1 MWLKGAMALIQ
12 HCLLL
17 LLLLE
22 ALPARAAPWQEQE
35 AGEDVA
41 KVYRD
46 AWKAVGLEPL
56 GHPGAVAVGKGAADS
71 QLASRT
77 EPLGDGTM
85 GVPVG
90 RTRPAPRQWDA
101 ARGWHRRGS
110 AIEKYRAEG
119 ENESSELVEHLRHV
133 LEEWKRGHVPSK
145 PGEDHHSKINQAY
158 EPGSDVI
165 SERTARADEPPTT
178 ASLLCPQDARRHCMI
193 ATAATMLSVPVG
205 IVLVCVIIRRWMKK
219 EEPGAG
225 ASADQLE
232 KGSCPSRPDSQYSCP
247 WCSDSQCSC
256 HSCPDSPISCPSYL
270 DSQSSGPSRP
280 DSQCSG
286 PSRPDSQ
293 SSCPSR
299 PDSWT
304 QQEPLPSGRAENQ
317 ASPRPPCCLSPS
329 PASVQQSRQSSA
341 VQPMTDEHHPLRLP
355 TPFLA
360 PRQQKKEPRTLQ
372 HPTKTQ
378 RPRRPPSPHPAALER
393 RRQSSSL
400 ESQDQPQSP
409 SHPPSR
415 LPSTLQQQD

>member
-1 MWLKGAMALIQ
+1 MPTGNGNISPL
-12 HCLLL
+12 CLLL
-17 LLLLE
+17 
-22 ALPARAAPWQEQE
+22 
-35 AGEDVA
+35 GEDVA

-46 AWKAVGLEPL
+46 AWQAVGLEPL

-219 EEPGAG
+219 EEPVAG
-225 ASADQLE
+225 ASRVQKE
-232 KGSCPSRPDSQYSCP
+232 THGSRF
-247 WCSDSQCSC
+247 
-256 HSCPDSPISCPSYL
+256 H
-270 DSQSSGPSRP
+270 
-280 DSQCSG
+280 
-286 PSRPDSQ
+286 PDSQ
-293 SSCPSR
+293 SSRASTPQ
-299 PDSWT
+299 SWT
-304 QQEPLPSGRAENQ
+304 QRQQRTLPPEQPARSS
-317 ASPRPPCCLSPS
+317 SPRPPRPPPPFAAAFQQRSPTSTLQTPAKGKRPPRPPNPS
-329 PASVQQSRQSSA
+329 PAALQMSHTS
-341 VQPMTDEHHPLRLP
+341 
-355 TPFLA
+355 TP
-360 PRQQKKEPRTLQ
+360 Q
-372 HPTKTQ
+372 HPTDWDLPSPPPSPFLESLHQ
-378 RPRRPPSPHPAALER
+378 MNQESVSQLQQSPRPPRPPPLPRPPSPP
-393 RRQSSSL
+393 
-400 ESQDQPQSP
+400 SP
-409 SHPPSR
+409 PP
-415 LPSTLQQQD
+415 LPSTHHF